1 MCVREGGGV
10 REFGSGS
17 KNHVP
22 KNTSRSI
29 NLFFCYQMWQ
39 SLDQLLSLEPR
50 VLLLAQITN
59 VDPCKEG

>member
-1 MCVREGGGV
+1 MCVREGERV

-22 KNTSRSI
+22 KNNRRNI

-39 SLDQLLSLEPR
+39 SLDELLSLEPR